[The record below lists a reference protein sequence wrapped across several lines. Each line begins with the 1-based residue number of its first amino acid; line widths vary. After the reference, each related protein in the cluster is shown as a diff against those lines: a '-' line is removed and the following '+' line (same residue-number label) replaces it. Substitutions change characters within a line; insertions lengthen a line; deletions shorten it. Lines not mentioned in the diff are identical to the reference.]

1 MVNYKTINTIEDLKE
16 TLKNNPEFSLGDLQ
30 AFTPDLDAEVPW
42 FNDRITIPILRR
54 LLDSYDEL
62 DMEDLCDMFMNSNF
76 FDEEFDIQNDD
87 RTVKKLIELIQFWSY
102 KRNIGIFVIE

>member
-1 MVNYKTINTIEDLKE
+1 MSNYKTINTVEDLKE
-16 TLKNNPEFSLGDLQ
+16 VLKNNPDFSLDDLKS
-30 AFTPDLDAEVPW
+30 FTPDLDNEAPW

-62 DMEDLCDMFMNSNF
+62 DMEDLCDMYLNSNF
-76 FDEEFDIQNDD
+76 FDEDFDIQDD
-87 RTVKKLIELIQFWSY
+87 DITVKKLISLIQFWSY